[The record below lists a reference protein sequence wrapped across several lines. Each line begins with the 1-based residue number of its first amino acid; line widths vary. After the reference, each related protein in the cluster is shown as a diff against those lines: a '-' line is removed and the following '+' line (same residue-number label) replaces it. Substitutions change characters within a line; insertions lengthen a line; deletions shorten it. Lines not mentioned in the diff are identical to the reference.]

1 MNKLKEVD
9 QTWRESIRVNIA
21 LNSGLLAIPVIAVI
35 QLLQVPESS
44 FDVPLIISV
53 YVFAISIPT
62 LAIQVWAATR
72 TATYSHLV
80 TLREYSPSLNR
91 ILNILGELGRI
102 AAMAGMICI
111 FWHFSWIAGTMF
123 LSIGI
128 VSIIVVARYF
138 AILDEAT
145 EEAKKDLV
153 RTEETKKAS
162 SS

>member
-1 MNKLKEVD
+1 
-9 QTWRESIRVNIA
+9 
-21 LNSGLLAIPVIAVI
+21 
-35 QLLQVPESS
+35 
-44 FDVPLIISV
+44 
-53 YVFAISIPT
+53 
-62 LAIQVWAATR
+62 
-72 TATYSHLV
+72 
-80 TLREYSPSLNR
+80 
-91 ILNILGELGRI
+91 
-102 AAMAGMICI
+102 
-111 FWHFSWIAGTMF
+111 MF